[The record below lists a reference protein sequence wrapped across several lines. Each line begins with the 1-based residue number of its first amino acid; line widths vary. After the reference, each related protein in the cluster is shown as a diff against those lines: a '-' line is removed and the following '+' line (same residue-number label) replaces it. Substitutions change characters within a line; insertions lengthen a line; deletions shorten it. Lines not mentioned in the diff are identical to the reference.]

1 MMAVRYIKVALFF
14 IVLGTAGSAYI
25 IISADGLSDFNT
37 RVYEV
42 VLPDATGLS
51 TRSKVYLAGVAVG
64 RVRGISLAGN
74 EARLQVAFLKGVEI
88 RKDARIARKASSILG
103 TSVLTLDPGLGLDPL
118 MPPGSLISADR
129 QSGDITA
136 ALGVV
141 EELGAQIS
149 QLVKEFQQNQL
160 ALLSVSLETFN
171 SIAGKVDARS
181 DAELERISR
190 ILESVALITER
201 MERLLA
207 QGEEPGVG
215 PAADVYGAL
224 ENIRIITDEI
234 RYGRGNFGQAVYDDQ
249 LYVNVLATVQKTQEA
264 VEKLQAALDN
274 VSALAKNADGVVTDA
289 GVIVKK
295 ALGLGVQV
303 DTYGSYDMIAGQMRA
318 GASLRL
324 VPSSNDRWYRVG
336 ISNAPYGV
344 ENRKVTEVVDGA
356 GNYTVRDRTE
366 TSYSFAVDAELA
378 RRWGML
384 TVRGGLLENTAGFGV
399 DLQPLRWASLSGEL
413 FHFRKDGKPNLRGTL
428 TFYPFFDPDSNKPWN
443 WFYLRGGI
451 NDSLTDR
458 RDYFVGGGVRFYD
471 SEVKGLVGL
480 LPALNN

>member
-1 MMAVRYIKVALFF
+1 MMAARYIKVALFF
-14 IVLGTAGSAYI
+14 IVLGTAGSAYVI
-25 IISADGLSDFNT
+25 LSADGLSDFNT
-37 RVYEV
+37 RTYEV

-64 RVRGISLAGN
+64 RVRGISLAHN
-74 EARLQVAFLKGVEI
+74 EARLQLAFLKDVEI
-88 RKDARIARKASSILG
+88 RGDARIARKASSILG
-103 TSVLTLDPGLGLDPL
+103 TSVLTLDPGSGLGPL
-118 MPPGSLISADR
+118 IPPGSLISADR

-141 EELGAQIS
+141 EELGTQIS
-149 QLVKEFQQNQL
+149 QLVREFQQNQL

-171 SIAGKVDARS
+171 SIAGKIDAQS
-181 DAELERISR
+181 DGELERISR
-190 ILESVALITER
+190 ILESAALIAER

-224 ENIRIITDEI
+224 ENIRLITDEI

-249 LYVNVLATVQKTQEA
+249 LYVNVLATVQRTQEA
-264 VEKLQAALDN
+264 VEKLQTALDN
-274 VSALAKNADGVVTDA
+274 VSSLAKNADGVVADA
-289 GVIVKK
+289 GIIVKK

-324 VPSSNDRWYRVG
+324 VPASNDRWYRIGV
-336 ISNAPYGV
+336 SNAPYGV
-344 ENRKVTEVVDGA
+344 EHRKVIEVVDGT
-356 GNYTVRDRTE
+356 GSYTIRDRTE
-366 TSYSFAVDAELA
+366 TDYSFAVDAELA

-399 DLQPLRWASLSGEL
+399 DVQPLRWLSLSGEL
-413 FHFRKDGKPNLRGTL
+413 FHFRKDERPNLRGAL
-428 TFYPFFDPDSNKPWN
+428 TFYPFFDPDSDKPWN

-451 NDSLTDR
+451 TDTLTDR
-458 RDYFVGGGVRFYD
+458 RDYFLGGGVRFYD

>member
-1 MMAVRYIKVALFF
+1 VALFF
-14 IVLGTAGSAYI
+14 IVLGTAGGAYVVL
-25 IISADGLSDFNT
+25 SADGLSDFNT

-42 VLPDATGLS
+42 VLQDATGLS

-64 RVRGISLAGN
+64 RVRGISLAHN
-74 EARLQVAFLKGVEI
+74 EARLQVAFLKDIEI
-88 RKDARIARKASSILG
+88 HGDARIARKASSILG
-103 TSVLTLDPGLGLDPL
+103 TSVLTLDPGSDLSPL
-118 MPPGSLISADR
+118 VPPGSRIGADNH
-129 QSGDITA
+129 SGDITA
-136 ALGVV
+136 ALGIV
-141 EELGAQIS
+141 EELGEQIS
-149 QLVKEFQQNQL
+149 QLIRDFQQNQL

-181 DAELERISR
+181 DAELERVSR

-207 QGEEPGVG
+207 QGEDMGIG

-264 VEKLQAALDN
+264 VEKLQTALDN
-274 VSALAKNADGVVTDA
+274 VSVLAKNADGVVTDA

-303 DTYGSYDMIAGQMRA
+303 DAYGSYDMIAEQMRA

-336 ISNAPYGV
+336 VSNAPYGV
-344 ENRKVTEVVDGA
+344 ESRTVTEVTDGA
-356 GNYTVRDRTE
+356 GNRTVRDRTE
-366 TSYSFAVDAELA
+366 TDYSFAVDAEMA
-378 RRWGML
+378 RRWGIL
-384 TVRGGLLENTAGFGV
+384 TVRGGLLESTAGVGV
-399 DLQPLRWASLSGEL
+399 DIQPLQWVSLSGEL
-413 FHFRKDGKPNLRGTL
+413 FHFRKDERPNLRGTL
-428 TFYPFFDPDSNKPWN
+428 TFYPFFDPDSTKPWN
-443 WFYLRGGI
+443 WLYLKGGI
-451 NDSLTDR
+451 SDSLTDR
-458 RDYFVGGGVRFYD
+458 RDYFIGGGMRFYD
-471 SEVKGLVGL
+471 SEIKGLVGL
-480 LPALNN
+480 VPALNN